1 MSAKDEPVSSE
12 TQAASFLVRVWQE
25 RRGEAGAEPVLRV
38 YVRNLRT
45 GEEQYLRD
53 LDRLAE
59 PIRRHLA
66 SQPSEARQSQAPAEP
81 RSRRI
86 G

>member
-1 MSAKDEPVSSE
+1 MSTNDDSVSSA
-12 TQAASFLVRVWQE
+12 TQGASFLVRVWQE
-25 RRGEAGAEPVLRV
+25 RRREAGAEPVLRV

-45 GEEQYLRD
+45 GEEQYLGD
-53 LDRLAE
+53 LDQLAE

-66 SQPSEARQSQAPAEP
+66 SQHGAAQRAEEPAGG